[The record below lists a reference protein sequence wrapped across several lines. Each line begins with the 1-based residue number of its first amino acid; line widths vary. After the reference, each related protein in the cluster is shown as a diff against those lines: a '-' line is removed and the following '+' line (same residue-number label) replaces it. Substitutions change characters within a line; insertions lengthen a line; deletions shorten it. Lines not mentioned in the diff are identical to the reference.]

1 MKTRIQINY
10 LLSCLSFNI
19 IRDDNKVFN
28 YCNDFY
34 YIHYSYELRIF
45 RVYTR
50 GKTLLEKIVEIKISY
65 EKWDCNS
72 SLEDY
77 LEYTKNEIIY
87 NYLNSLLINKRKKV
101 ITEIINL

>member
-1 MKTRIQINY
+1 M
-10 LLSCLSFNI
+10 

-45 RVYTR
+45 RVYAR

-72 SLEDY
+72 TLEDY

-87 NYLNSLLINKRKKV
+87 NYLNSLLIDKRKKV